1 MSAPSGTTEHG
12 GDPPAAPAPVV
23 TDAPVRL
30 RFSPYSIV
38 RAVLVVVVAL
48 MILVLVRAAST
59 TLWWLA
65 IAAVVAA
72 MFQPA
77 VLYLQRFMKAW
88 IAMIVVLIV
97 VLAATGLVGY
107 KGFDELRSQFDTVRT
122 NAINA
127 ARDAESS
134 KQLGEVA
141 KEFGLT
147 AKVTQAFEDLPFA
160 ISDADTASAVQTAAS
175 SGGALFAIATLAVLM
190 LIFGRRI
197 VRSTVHQIDQPV
209 VQLRVKRLLKTAY
222 GMSSRYAYLMAGRA
236 LVIGFLAFAI
246 ASLLGLD
253 APTAIGV
260 WFAVMSLLP
269 GFGLVLAALPLV
281 AYEAVTAIPVA
292 VLMFCAALLV
302 QVGDIVFV
310 QRRIEATSMRLGPS
324 ITLVASLIGLQLYGV
339 GGLLVVLGFVL
350 FGLAALRTLTRDH
363 PDAFTA
369 VRTLV
374 SVD

>member
-1 MSAPSGTTEHG
+1 MADG
-12 GDPPAAPAPVV
+12 
-23 TDAPVRL
+23 PVRL

-38 RAVLVVVVAL
+38 RAVLVVVAAL
-48 MILVLVRAAST
+48 MVLALVRAAST

-72 MFQPA
+72 MYQPA
-77 VLYLQRFMKAW
+77 VLYLQRYMKAW
-88 IAMIVVLIV
+88 IAMILVLVVVLG
-97 VLAATGLVGY
+97 ATGLIGY
-107 KGFDELRSQFDTVRT
+107 KGFDELRSQFETVRT

-127 ARDAESS
+127 ARDAEAS

-160 ISDADTASAVQTAAS
+160 ISDQDAASAVQTAAS
-175 SGGALFAIATLAVLM
+175 SGGALFAIGTLAVLM

-197 VRSTVHQIDQPV
+197 VRSTVDQIDDRV
-209 VQLRVKRLLKTAY
+209 VRARVTRLLKTSY
-222 GMSSRYAYLMAGRA
+222 EMSSRYAYLMAARA
-236 LVIGFLAFAI
+236 LVVGFVAFGV
-246 ASLLGLD
+246 ASLLHLD
-253 APTAIGV
+253 APTAIAV

-281 AYEAVTAIPVA
+281 AYEAVTALPVA

-310 QRRIEATSMRLGPS
+310 QRRIEAASMRLGPS
-324 ITLVASLIGLQLYGV
+324 ITLIAALVGLQLYGI

-369 VRTLV
+369 VRALV
-374 SVD
+374 TVDA